1 MRGELFKGIKQWNF
15 EQAGRMFKLPVFYYD
30 NTSLTA
36 IYTASTGKVRKLLPH
51 PAMKPIEMFP
61 GRCMVAFTAF
71 EYRKTDID
79 PYNEFSIAFLIT
91 FAKPRIPGLTALWQL
106 ARRCFTA
113 YVWKLPVTTE
123 IARFGGVEL
132 YGYPKFLADIT
143 FEKKKEWIECH
154 LSEKGEKI
162 LALKGKILPATRGK
176 ITRFVTYSIVEEIP
190 VTANV
195 VVNPLEFAQSRDSQS
210 ASLELGPT
218 HPIAE
223 ALREIGLGS
232 RPIVYQFSPVTE
244 AVLFGGRNVMDR

>member
-1 MRGELFKGIKQWNF
+1 MRGELFKGVKQWEF
-15 EQAGRMFKLPVFYYD
+15 EQTGRMFKLPVFYYD
-30 NTSLTA
+30 NTSITA
-36 IYTASTGKVRKLLPH
+36 IYTASTNKVKKLLPH
-51 PAMKPIEMFP
+51 PAMNPIEMLP
-61 GRCMVAFTAF
+61 GKSMVAFTAF

-91 FAKPRIPGLTALWQL
+91 FDKRQVPGLTALWQL

-143 FEKKKEWIECH
+143 FERSREWIECR

-162 LALKGKILPATRGK
+162 LTLKGKILPTTRGK
-176 ITRFVTYSIVEEIP
+176 ITRFVTTSIVDEIP

-195 VVNPLEFAQSRDSQS
+195 VVDPLEFAQSRDPQS
-210 ASLELGPT
+210 AILELGEK
-218 HPIAE
+218 HPIAQT
-223 ALREIGLGS
+223 LREIGLS
-232 RPIVYQFSPVTE
+232 SNPIVYQLSPVTE
-244 AVLFGGRNVMDR
+244 AVLFAGRNLMDQ

>member
-1 MRGELFKGIKQWNF
+1 MRGELFKNIKQWEF
-15 EQAGRMFKLPVFYYD
+15 DQAGTKFKLPVFYYD

-36 IYTASTGKVRKLLPH
+36 IYTASTRKVSKLLPH
-51 PAMKPIEMFP
+51 PAMNPIEVFP

-91 FAKPRIPGLTALWQL
+91 FGKPQVPGLTALWQL
-106 ARRCFTA
+106 VRRCFTV

-143 FEKKKEWIECH
+143 FEKGTEWIECL
-154 LSEKGEKI
+154 LSEKGERI
-162 LALKGKILPATRGK
+162 LSLKGKVLPTTRGK
-176 ITRFVTYSIVEEIP
+176 IARFITYSIVDGIP

-195 VVNPLEFAQSRDSQS
+195 VVDPLEFAQSRHAES
-210 ASLELGPT
+210 ALLQLGANHPT
-218 HPIAE
+218 AE
-223 ALREIGLGS
+223 ALRQIDLS
-232 RPIVYQFSPVTE
+232 SNPAMYQFSPLTE
-244 AVLFGGRNVMDR
+244 AILFGGKNLMDR

>member
-1 MRGELFKGIKQWNF
+1 MRGELFKGIKQWGF

-30 NTSLTA
+30 NTSITA
-36 IYTASTGKVRKLLPH
+36 IYTASTDKVKRLLPH
-51 PAMKPIEMFP
+51 PAMNPIEMFP
-61 GRCMVAFTAF
+61 GRCLVAFTAF

-91 FAKPRIPGLTALWQL
+91 FDKPQIPGLTALWQM
-106 ARRCFTA
+106 ARRCFSA

-143 FEKKKEWIECH
+143 FESGRGWIECR

-162 LALKGKILPATRGK
+162 LTLKGNLLPTTRGK
-176 ITRFVTYSIVEEIP
+176 ITRFVTYSIVDGIP

-195 VVNPLEFAQSRDSQS
+195 VVDPLEFAQSRHGKS
-210 ASLELGPT
+210 AVLELGAK
-218 HPIAE
+218 HQIAE
-223 ALREIGLGS
+223 ALREVQLSPG
-232 RPIVYQFSPVTE
+232 PAMYQFSPVTE
-244 AVLFGGRNVMDR
+244 AILFAGKNLMDK